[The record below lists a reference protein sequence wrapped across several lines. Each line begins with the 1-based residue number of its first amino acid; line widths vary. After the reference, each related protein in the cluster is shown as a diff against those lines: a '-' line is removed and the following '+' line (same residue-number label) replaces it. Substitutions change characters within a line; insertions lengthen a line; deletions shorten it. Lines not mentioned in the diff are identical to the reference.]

1 MTAGRT
7 GSPSTDTNTHGGP
20 GRWRQA
26 GVYLLFVLVPVGV
39 SVAIIRTSSTGA
51 GARDAESAR
60 QTSIPP
66 IDKVLLA
73 IVVIVAVSHV
83 LGSLAD
89 RFGQPRVIGEI
100 ATGLLL
106 GPSVLGTF
114 APAISR
120 ALWPAGLIS
129 FLGLLAQL
137 GLVFFMFLVGRELP
151 ISLLRGNG
159 GRAVLAGHA
168 AIALPFLA
176 GVVLSKTLF
185 ATYRPSSVSPLAF
198 QLFCGIAL
206 SVTAFPVL
214 ARILVDRK
222 LDQTRIGAIGMV
234 TAGVSDVTAWCVLA
248 VVVAFAKSQSAGQA
262 LYVVLATAGFAAAMW
277 AILRPLLAWL
287 GERIE
292 RSGASRIWLI
302 IVILLTLLSSAAATQ
317 AMGVH
322 TIFGAFLAGL
332 VVPRSPA
339 TAEFATKLEGPTAWF
354 LMPTFFAVTGLQITL
369 GALASWANWLVIG
382 LLVVLAVGTKLFGAS
397 LPAWLTGLGTRDALG
412 LGVMMSCRGLTEIAV
427 LQIGVS
433 LGLISLTLFVM
444 FLVMALIT
452 TALTGPLLTRLY
464 PSPESLK
471 AAEHGR

>member
-1 MTAGRT
+1 MVGRMTAGRT
-7 GSPSTDTNTHGGP
+7 GSPSTDTNTHVGP
-20 GRWRQA
+20 SRWRQA

-39 SVAIIRTSSTGA
+39 SAAIIRTSSAGA

-83 LGSLAD
+83 LGTLAD

-137 GLVFFMFLVGRELP
+137 
-151 ISLLRGNG
+151 
-159 GRAVLAGHA
+159 
-168 AIALPFLA
+168 

-222 LDQTRIGAIGMV
+222 LDQTRIGAIGMM

-248 VVVAFAKSQSAGQA
+248 V
-262 LYVVLATAGFAAAMW
+262 
-277 AILRPLLAWL
+277 
-287 GERIE
+287 
-292 RSGASRIWLI
+292 
-302 IVILLTLLSSAAATQ
+302 
-317 AMGVH
+317 
-322 TIFGAFLAGL
+322 
-332 VVPRSPA
+332 
-339 TAEFATKLEGPTAWF
+339 
-354 LMPTFFAVTGLQITL
+354 
-369 GALASWANWLVIG
+369 
-382 LLVVLAVGTKLFGAS
+382 
-397 LPAWLTGLGTRDALG
+397 
-412 LGVMMSCRGLTEIAV
+412 
-427 LQIGVS
+427 
-433 LGLISLTLFVM
+433 
-444 FLVMALIT
+444 
-452 TALTGPLLTRLY
+452 
-464 PSPESLK
+464 
-471 AAEHGR
+471 